1 MFERLTEVKDCL
13 ERLSAHHA
21 HPQLVQLQQGLLAA
35 LQMAQTDYTL
45 LRQAADWLEHIAD
58 LLDPAEKPLRSADQV
73 QKTLFGY
80 LETIQTISDK
90 PASPT
95 PSPRPVFCRHPRLSY
110 QQRRESDSATNRRPF
125 VRRGLTCRIIQ
136 RRGLGIA
143 HRPAFTRYTP
153 IASRPIRKNDN
164 EFSSTVIVSDCIP
177 VLQNAHLQ
185 LAKLEQRWANSRLS
199 DQSKLCR
206 TLFVTAHAFAG

>member
-73 QKTLFGY
+73 QKTLFAY

-90 PASPT
+90 QPGLQPFFQTLQKTTFNYAPGLFHCYDIPPT
-95 PSPRPVFCRHPRLSY
+95 CLVPTTLVKVTSAISTDVCRSLRRSNLVARPRLL
-110 QQRRESDSATNRRPF
+110 RK
-125 VRRGLTCRIIQ
+125 VRSQ
-136 RRGLGIA
+136 
-143 HRPAFTRYTP
+143 
-153 IASRPIRKNDN
+153 
-164 EFSSTVIVSDCIP
+164 
-177 VLQNAHLQ
+177 
-185 LAKLEQRWANSRLS
+185 
-199 DQSKLCR
+199 
-206 TLFVTAHAFAG
+206 